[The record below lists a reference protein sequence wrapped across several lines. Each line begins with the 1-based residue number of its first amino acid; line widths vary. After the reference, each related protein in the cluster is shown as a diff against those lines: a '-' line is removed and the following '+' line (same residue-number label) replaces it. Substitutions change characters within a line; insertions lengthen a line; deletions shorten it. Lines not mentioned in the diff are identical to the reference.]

1 MTLIPWLNYSFLS
14 VCVLSLIDISFIG
27 CYNTSFGSY
36 HWAFYLC
43 ISNRFIMR
51 ASFNTQMLIYLFYI
65 VIEVWSERVWDWL
78 TILQLNWTSDSIVH
92 WPNRLMW
99 FFLPIK
105 KWLSW
110 IQHQLQRETSNRYIQ
125 MSFYQP
131 ESSVVWIIVVILV
144 SSFKARGYILSA
156 WTLQELFNIFHE
168 SRHEI
173 W

>member
-1 MTLIPWLNYSFLS
+1 MPRQVKSNRIDNLSPNLIYLHIFPYLKVNQSHQELFAQRENGSNDVDTMIKLLFFLS

-36 HWAFYLC
+36 HWAYYLY

-51 ASFNTQMLIYLFYI
+51 ASFNTQKLIYLFYI

-99 FFLPIK
+99 FFFA
-105 KWLSW
+105 
-110 IQHQLQRETSNRYIQ
+110 N
-125 MSFYQP
+125 
-131 ESSVVWIIVVILV
+131 
-144 SSFKARGYILSA
+144 
-156 WTLQELFNIFHE
+156 
-168 SRHEI
+168 
-173 W
+173 